1 MSADGKVVDHEMFSA
16 DGLPRAVLESRE
28 PLMLEGDFG
37 GAPPSLDLALAN
49 VPFKWILAQPIS
61 VGDEAAGALIVGGTN
76 PLSDARDDLVR
87 DGARQLAVGLQN
99 AWTHDRLI
107 EKSVMLA
114 DQGET
119 LKQAN
124 KVKTEFL
131 ASMSHE
137 LRTPLSAI
145 LGFADLLTTSPKE
158 NLSPRARESLER
170 IKRNGEH
177 LLSLIND
184 VLDLAKAEAGRL
196 DVRMAAVTLGP
207 LSRACLAE
215 VDSLRAGTD
224 VRLVAE
230 VPDVPIETVTDAQR
244 VRQILLN
251 LLSNALKFTERGTVT
266 LALEATRQEVR
277 LAVIDTGRGIPAHAI
292 SELFQEFH
300 QLDTGEGKRYPGTG
314 IGLALSRRFARALGG
329 DIEVRSRE
337 GEGSTFTL
345 VLPRRD
351 ATLTRTPVEAS
362 EPEVHAS

>member
-1 MSADGKVVDHEMFSA
+1 
-16 DGLPRAVLESRE
+16 
-28 PLMLEGDFG
+28 MLEGDFG
-37 GAPPSLDLALAN
+37 GTPPSLDLALAK
-49 VPFKWILAQPIS
+49 VPLKWILAQPIS
-61 VGDEAAGALIVGGTN
+61 VGDETAGALLVGGTS
-76 PLSDARDDLVR
+76 PLSVAREDLVR

-107 EKSVMLA
+107 EKSVILA

-119 LKQAN
+119 LKRAN

-145 LGFADLLTTSPKE
+145 LGFADLLTTSTKE

-196 DVRMAAVTLGP
+196 DLRMAPVNIGQLA
-207 LSRACLAE
+207 RACVAE
-215 VDSLRAGTD
+215 LESLRAGNE
-224 VRLVAE
+224 VRLQAD
-230 VPDVPIETVTDAQR
+230 VPDGLFELVTDAQR

-251 LLSNALKFTERGTVT
+251 LLANALKFTERGAVT
-266 LALEATRQEVR
+266 LALEWGTHEVR
-277 LAVIDTGRGIPAHAI
+277 LAVTDTGRGIPAHAV

-329 DIEVRSRE
+329 DIEVRSLE
-337 GEGSTFTL
+337 GQGSTFTL
-345 VLPRRD
+345 VMPRRD
-351 ATLTRTPVEAS
+351 APKADLAALPAQSSPTTPEILPS
-362 EPEVHAS
+362 